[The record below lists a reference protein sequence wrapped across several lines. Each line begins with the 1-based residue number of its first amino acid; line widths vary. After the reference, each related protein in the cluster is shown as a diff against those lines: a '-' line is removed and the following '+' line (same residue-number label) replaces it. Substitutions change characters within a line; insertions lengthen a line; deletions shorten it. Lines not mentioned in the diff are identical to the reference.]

1 MDTISIGTLVK
12 LKEIM
17 RRNKEVE
24 KAYHNAANNS
34 DNKKL
39 IHYFRRKS
47 KEWKNFG
54 ESLKI
59 KVRAALPASGE
70 QKVEMDVMEMPSLDN
85 GDTTLKRFSQRERA
99 EVDEYRKIL
108 EGQKLPFDIYHLIR
122 IHKMWIEVDLS
133 KSML

>member
-1 MDTISIGTLVK
+1 MDTISTGTLAK

-24 KAYHNAANNS
+24 KAYHNAANS
-34 DNKKL
+34 TDNKKR

-47 KEWKNFG
+47 KEWKKFG
-54 ESLKI
+54 EALKN
-59 KVRAALPASGE
+59 KVRAALPAKGE
-70 QKVEMDVMEMPSLDN
+70 LKPEMEDMEMPSLDN
-85 GDTTLKRFSQRERA
+85 GATTLKKFSQRERA
-99 EVDEYRKIL
+99 EVDDYRKIL

-122 IHKMWIEVDLS
+122 KHKMWIEVDLS